1 MQLVFIG
8 LQTKGEGTNGE
19 GRLKDE
25 RSGDNWVKNI
35 SEEGEWA
42 EMRLLIFVCLSVLFL
57 SCNTLSQ
64 AAHFFV
70 KPKH

>member
-1 MQLVFIG
+1 MEMVFTG
-8 LQTKGEGTNGE
+8 LQIKGEGTNAE

-35 SEEGEWA
+35 SEEVEWA

-64 AAHFFV
+64 AGHFFV
-70 KPKH
+70 KPEH